1 MGYEKTVLREGSGP
15 VPQRGQTV
23 TVHCTGYGKNNDLR
37 VPFWS
42 TKDAGQKPFSFQ
54 LGLGRVIPAWDQG
67 VATMK
72 LGEVARITASP
83 DFAYGASGFPAWG
96 FVVFLLSFF
105 HRFGGFFFHS
115 SVLLLCFFFFLSFS
129 ESCRTRRWSLRLRF
143 FQSTKMSR
151 VCVCASGSSVEELQ
165 GQPGVF
171 FFFLI
176 TQSTLLVCVP
186 RKDSFAV
193 NLSFP
198 PCSF

>member
-83 DFAYGASGFPAWG
+83 DYAYGASGFPAWG
-96 FVVFLLSFF
+96 FVSFPPHFCVFLWFLHNSCVCF
-105 HRFGGFFFHS
+105 
-115 SVLLLCFFFFLSFS
+115 CFFFF
-129 ESCRTRRWSLRLRF
+129 
-143 FQSTKMSR
+143 
-151 VCVCASGSSVEELQ
+151 
-165 GQPGVF
+165 
-171 FFFLI
+171 FFLP
-176 TQSTLLVCVP
+176 SLVQNHAERDP
-186 RKDSFAV
+186 G
-193 NLSFP
+193 L
-198 PCSF
+198 